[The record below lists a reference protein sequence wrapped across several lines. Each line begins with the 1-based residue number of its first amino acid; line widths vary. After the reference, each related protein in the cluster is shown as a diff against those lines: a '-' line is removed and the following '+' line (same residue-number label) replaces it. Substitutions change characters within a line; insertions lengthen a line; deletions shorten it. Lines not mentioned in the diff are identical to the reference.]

1 MLLKESDDLILAVYD
16 YWVDKRLRLK
26 RPLAPKESITY
37 DVCIIRIYFSYLTK
51 YAFGRPPI
59 ITNCGRHM

>member
-26 RPLAPKESITY
+26 RPLAPKEPITY
-37 DVCIIRIYFSYLTK
+37 DVCIVNIFPFPANIMQPFLPS
-51 YAFGRPPI
+51 AEIG
-59 ITNCGRHM
+59 